1 MLVTRYQSGLKR
13 GMGLGPT
20 NYTGGREVLGQLDI
34 GEGGDV
40 KRIKR

>member
-1 MLVTRYQSGLKR
+1 
-13 GMGLGPT
+13 MGLQQQVGPT
-20 NYTGGREVLGQLDI
+20 NYAGGREVLGQLEI